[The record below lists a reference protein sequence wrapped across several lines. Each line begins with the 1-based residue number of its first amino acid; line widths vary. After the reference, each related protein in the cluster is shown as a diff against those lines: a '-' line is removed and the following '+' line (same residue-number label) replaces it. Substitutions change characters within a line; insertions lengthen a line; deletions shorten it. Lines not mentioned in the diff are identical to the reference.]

1 VVLSML
7 GGQYIVCATND
18 DDATMAYDRPE
29 VVVIVAVCVVA
40 AGASL
45 VNAVGCNVFW
55 WAV

>member
-1 VVLSML
+1 ML